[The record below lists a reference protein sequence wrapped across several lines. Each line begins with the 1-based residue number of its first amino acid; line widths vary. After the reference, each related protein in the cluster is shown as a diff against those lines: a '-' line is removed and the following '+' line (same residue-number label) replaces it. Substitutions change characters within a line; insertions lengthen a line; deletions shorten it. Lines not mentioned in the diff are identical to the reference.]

1 MLSEIARIAW
11 NRWKIIG
18 EAFGDFQ
25 GRLFAVLFYFTIF
38 APFALGVRLFSD
50 PLRIR
55 KPHTAWTDRAPVEA
69 TLDSARRQF

>member
-1 MLSEIARIAW
+1 MSEIGRIAW
-11 NRWKIIG
+11 KRWKILG

-50 PLRIR
+50 PLNIR
-55 KPHTAWTDRAPVEA
+55 KATANWLDRAPVSTSLE
-69 TLDSARRQF
+69 DARRQF

>member
-1 MLSEIARIAW
+1 MLAEIARIAW
-11 NRWKIIG
+11 NRWKVIG
-18 EAFGDFQ
+18 KAFGDFQ

-50 PLRIR
+50 PLQIR
-55 KPHTAWTDRAPVEA
+55 KSLTTWTDRAPVET